1 MNENRTVIEQTV
13 EPKAGRVVIFSSGK
27 ENPHYVDRVT
37 SGSRYV
43 LAFWFTCDPERK
55 FEIFLDGK
63 SHTAFSNVFAERLQI
78 QANEY
83 ERKKKEKLSKKKK
96 ISKKESKAKKIRKSG
111 DDL

>member
-37 SGSRYV
+37 SGNRYV

-63 SHTAFSNVFAERLQI
+63 SHTAFSNTFAERLKI

-83 ERKKKEKLSKKKK
+83 ERKKKGKLTRKNK
-96 ISKKESKAKKIRKSG
+96 IKKEVKAKKKRKSG